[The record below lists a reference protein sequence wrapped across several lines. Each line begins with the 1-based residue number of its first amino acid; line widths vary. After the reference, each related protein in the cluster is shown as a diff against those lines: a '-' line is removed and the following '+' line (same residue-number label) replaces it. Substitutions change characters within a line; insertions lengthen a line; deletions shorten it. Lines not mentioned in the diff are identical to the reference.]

1 MLNKW
6 NISEHN
12 HTWLHT
18 ISTLWHMWHMKH
30 ICYTCFSIVNKL
42 FKSIKMLTVQ
52 SRRVFQNCTNVH
64 NGKLLYKFPNPLD
77 RNRTVTR
84 IPGYLS
90 VYSWIYSFIWKW
102 ESENKFERTS
112 GHFRLIQIWLWCSD
126 CILRHLSHWTKD

>member
-1 MLNKW
+1 MIILYLVIKVRISNTVFRIQCEMLNKW

-30 ICYTCFSIVNKL
+30 ICYICFSIVNKL

-64 NGKLLYKFPNPLD
+64 NGKRLYKFPNPPAL
-77 RNRTVTR
+77 NRTVTR
-84 IPGYLS
+84 IPGYLNIFLDIF
-90 VYSWIYSFIWKW
+90 IYLKVRIWK
-102 ESENKFERTS
+102 
-112 GHFRLIQIWLWCSD
+112 
-126 CILRHLSHWTKD
+126 